1 MFSFRL
7 VFRYLFVLCVSPF
20 RLVERV
26 GILCFGRKDMKN
38 IVWFK
43 EFWGKFC
50 GGDRGEVIISCV
62 FLTSLPSLSTLSL
75 QQSEGRKKYE
85 KNFRCARYCL
95 SGSSAERGVAG
106 DCQRSETDIRL
117 LTGLRPLPLFMETPQ
132 IGTCQT

>member
-43 EFWGKFC
+43 GFWGNFV
-50 GGDRGEVIISCV
+50 GEIG
-62 FLTSLPSLSTLSL
+62 
-75 QQSEGRKKYE
+75 E
-85 KNFRCARYCL
+85 RYL
-95 SGSSAERGVAG
+95 
-106 DCQRSETDIRL
+106 
-117 LTGLRPLPLFMETPQ
+117 
-132 IGTCQT
+132 